1 MKAIKN
7 VHDLLAASAEIAAAD
22 QPEPPVVAPEERHD
36 PPPIKPARP
45 PRARRPKEA
54 EVHPSQKELGK
65 EHRGY

>member
-7 VHDLLAASAEIAAAD
+7 VHDTLEAGAEVAAGE
-22 QPEPPVVAPEERHD
+22 QPELPVVLGGELHD
-36 PPPIKPARP
+36 PPPIKPERAQ
-45 PRARRPKEA
+45 RARRPKEA